1 MTRTKRGG
9 DEGLIAGDGIP
20 TEAAPRRLWYTD
32 AVPSSEPRPW
42 LVQVFGFVATTVLQF
57 TPSQPKPGE
66 DRLKRL
72 GFRSLRIRFV
82 IPHLIAAII
91 AAASV
96 ALISSS
102 LGRQWAL
109 RDVYERFEQIK
120 QALDESAFPL
130 TGAVL
135 TSVADLTGTELITFA
150 EGKRVQ
156 LSTLELTAA
165 EQTAVGNFVDSAL
178 GEDLQASP
186 RETLIELKKT
196 RYLAFQFS
204 RSQAVFGGDR
214 VRRVLVLCD
223 AEGLDAAGQRAA
235 LLPLATGLSS
245 ILILLTLMLVISGR
259 LVRRLIHLQ
268 QGVERVAAGDFDFS
282 VSDASYDEVGQLGQA
297 VDKMAVQLK
306 QLWSQVNR
314 QQSEKLLHLI
324 AAGMAHQL
332 RNTLTGAR
340 MAIELH
346 AQRNAGAGDNTG
358 AGDWDREEVDVA
370 IRELDVAEDYVRRLL
385 LVSAGKSETAT
396 PETVHKCLQD
406 VYASHAA
413 VAKHLRV
420 KLDWHDPGF
429 AGSTLSVADGSAF
442 TAAISNLVL
451 NAMQASDQVKV
462 EIALRGTENSKV
474 SQLVVRVLDH
484 GVGIAPAV
492 LEDLFEPFVTSK
504 PEGMGLGLPLV
515 RRSAEQLGG
524 NIDWRRES
532 DWTVFEF
539 QCQVF
544 ETMERNAE
552 ADMPHLTT

>member
-1 MTRTKRGG
+1 MPLLC
-9 DEGLIAGDGIP
+9 GLK
-20 TEAAPRRLWYTD
+20 
-32 AVPSSEPRPW
+32 PSGFCKYVVLNRPFRD
-42 LVQVFGFVATTVLQF
+42 Q
-57 TPSQPKPGE
+57 
-66 DRLKRL
+66 DRKIREHCLKRL

-82 IPHLIAAII
+82 VPHLVAAII

-96 ALISSS
+96 ALISGS

-120 QALDESAFPL
+120 QTLNESAFPL

-135 TSVADLTGTELITFA
+135 ASVAGLTGTELVTFA
-150 EGKRVQ
+150 EGKKVQ
-156 LSTLELTAA
+156 LSTIDLTAE
-165 EQTAVGNFVDSAL
+165 EQTEVADFVDLTFRGIA
-178 GEDLQASP
+178 ASP
-186 RETLIELKKT
+186 PQEILIEINNV
-196 RYLAFQFS
+196 RYLAFQFR
-204 RSQAVFGGDR
+204 RSQAVVGGDR

-259 LVRRLIHLQ
+259 LVRRLINLQ
-268 QGVERVAAGDFDFS
+268 QGVQRVAAGDFDLS
-282 VSDASYDEVGQLGQA
+282 VSDDSTDEVGQLGRA
-297 VDKMAVQLK
+297 VDKMAAQLK

-324 AAGMAHQL
+324 AGGMAHQL

-340 MAIELH
+340 MAMELH
-346 AQRNAGAGDNTG
+346 AQRITSEGHLDH
-358 AGDWDREEVDVA
+358 EEIDVA

-385 LVSAGKSETAT
+385 LVSAGKSQAAK
-396 PETVHKCLQD
+396 PDTVHKCLQD

-429 AGSTLSVADGSAF
+429 ADSSLSVADGSAF

-451 NAMQASDQVKV
+451 NAMQASDEVKV
-462 EIALRGTENSKV
+462 EISMRGNESGTISC
-474 SQLVVRVLDH
+474 LIVRVLDH
-484 GVGIAPAV
+484 GKGIAPSV
-492 LEDLFEPFVTSK
+492 MEDLFEPFVTSK

-524 NIDWRRES
+524 NISWRRES

-539 QCQVF
+539 QCQVSGTSPI
-544 ETMERNAE
+544 ELQELNIGK
-552 ADMPHLTT
+552 